1 MQKAKKLLCLALS
14 LFTLLMMFPAGV
26 LAANTTEDDTQA
38 ANGKA
43 CRIGTTYYDSL
54 PAALVAVQDGD
65 TITLIQDVTTDYL
78 KTGDLK
84 GITLTI
90 DGNGHKWTIETSTY
104 TNIATNDIT
113 IQNVEITTNK
123 AFNVAAQG
131 GKLTFKNCN
140 VLATNFFV
148 RMANNGT
155 GAEVNFDNCT
165 VVTKVVDT
173 MFLLT
178 TDSCGTININDTSL
192 TTTIGGMAIISETAR
207 FSTPPIIRILL
218 SMSRVLLY

>member
-14 LFTLLMMFPAGV
+14 LFMLLMLFPAGV
-26 LAANTTEDDTQA
+26 LAATTPEDATQA

-78 KTGDLK
+78 KTGELK

-90 DGNGHKWTIETSTY
+90 DGNGQKSTIETSTN

-140 VLATNFFV
+140 V
-148 RMANNGT
+148 
-155 GAEVNFDNCT
+155 
-165 VVTKVVDT
+165 
-173 MFLLT
+173 
-178 TDSCGTININDTSL
+178 
-192 TTTIGGMAIISETAR
+192 
-207 FSTPPIIRILL
+207 
-218 SMSRVLLY
+218 